1 MKRRFLVSIGALAVV
16 GAVAWL
22 AAVQARAQTPAQ
34 ANTTTAGA
42 YTAPRT
48 ADGQPDLQGTW
59 SYATLTPLERPK
71 ELADKAVLSDTEAAA
86 FEKETLARRDNDR
99 RDDDPSRTRPIVN
112 GGIATADVARAYNQ
126 FWWDYGTNVIGTK
139 RTSLII
145 DPPDGRLPTRSA
157 ISLKRQQDLGEA
169 GQRAA
174 EGPEDRSLGERCII
188 FVPRSGPPMTP
199 SAYNNNFELVQ
210 TKDEVAILNEQ
221 AHDVRIIPLDGRPHL
236 PADIRQ
242 WRGDGRGRFEG
253 NALVIETAN
262 YTDKTNFQ
270 GSGQHMVL
278 VERFT
283 RVAPDVLNYEFT
295 VTDPESF
302 ARPWTVQIPMTRT
315 KGLIYEYACHEG
327 NYGMYGI
334 LSAARAVD
342 KAAAEAAKKGSN

>member
-1 MKRRFLVSIGALAVV
+1 MKRRLLVWIRTFAAL

-22 AAVQARAQTPAQ
+22 ASVQTGAQ
-34 ANTTTAGA
+34 APATAGTPTPGT

-71 ELADKAVLSDTEAAA
+71 ELGDKEVLSEQEAAA

-99 RDDDPSRTRPIVN
+99 RDDDPTRTRALVN
-112 GGIATADVARAYNQ
+112 GSIATADVARAYNQ

-139 RTSLII
+139 RTSLIV
-145 DPPDGRLPTRSA
+145 DPPDGRLPALSPVAR
-157 ISLKRQQDLGEA
+157 KRQQDLGEA
-169 GQRAA
+169 GERAA
-174 EGPEDRSLGERCII
+174 AGPEDRSLGERCII

-210 TKDEVAILNEQ
+210 TKDSVAILNEQ

-242 WRGDGRGRFEG
+242 WRGDGRGHFEG
-253 NALVIETAN
+253 NTLVIETTN

-278 VERFT
+278 IERFT

-302 ARPWTVQIPMTRT
+302 ARPWTAQIPMTRT
-315 KGLIYEYACHEG
+315 KGFIYEYACHEG

-334 LSAARAVD
+334 LSAARAVE